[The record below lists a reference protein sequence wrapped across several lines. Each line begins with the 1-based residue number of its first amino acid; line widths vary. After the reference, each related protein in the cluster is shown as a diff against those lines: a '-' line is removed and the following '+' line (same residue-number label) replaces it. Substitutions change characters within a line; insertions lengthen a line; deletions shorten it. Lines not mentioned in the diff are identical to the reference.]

1 MELIKNGINILDSSI
16 LYRLYSF
23 TCALG
28 AHKNEG
34 NMTIS
39 GVDHEETDIEDALLA
54 LRMTEDTLIWFYKK
68 L

>member
-1 MELIKNGINILDSSI
+1 MCIRD
-16 LYRLYSF
+16 RYSF

>member
-1 MELIKNGINILDSSI
+1 
-16 LYRLYSF
+16 
-23 TCALG
+23 
-28 AHKNEG
+28 
-34 NMTIS
+34 MTIS